1 MSNWRKDVAEQP
13 PAPRDLELLEE
24 RALAIRDRPV
34 PIEGDETLFWLAEFP
49 LGDDIYAV
57 PLQQMRAALPLKGV
71 TPVPLAPAH
80 VVGILRFQGQAVAV
94 LSLASLLGSPGWRED
109 PQTLLVLELGAGRL
123 VAIDCEQIPRP
134 SAISGRLLDQARSRS
149 ASRTRAIL
157 EVQTTD
163 RRQINL
169 LDIHWL
175 LERRR
180 ERRDA

>member
-1 MSNWRKDVAEQP
+1 MSNWRKDMTEQP
-13 PAPRDLELLEE
+13 LTAPDRELLDE

-34 PIEGDETLFWLAEFP
+34 PVEGDETLFWLAEFP
-49 LGDDIYAV
+49 LGDEIFAV
-57 PLQQMRAALPLKGV
+57 PLQQMRAAVPLKGV
-71 TPVPLAPAH
+71 TSVPLAPAH

-94 LSLASLLGSPGWRED
+94 LSLAALLGSPGWRDD
-109 PQTLLVLELGAGRL
+109 PQTLLILELGAGRL
-123 VAIDCEQIPRP
+123 VAVDCEQIPRP
-134 SAISGRLLDQARSRS
+134 AAISSRLLDQARAGS

-169 LDIHWL
+169 LDIHRL